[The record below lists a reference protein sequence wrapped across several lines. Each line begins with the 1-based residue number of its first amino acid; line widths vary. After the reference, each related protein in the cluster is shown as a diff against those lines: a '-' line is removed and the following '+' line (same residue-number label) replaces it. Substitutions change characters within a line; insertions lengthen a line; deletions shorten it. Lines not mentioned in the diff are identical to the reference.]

1 LTSKSL
7 SASHGFICRCE
18 QGNAYPE
25 LSVDSAP
32 FNIFSA
38 VTSEIARSGSSADG
52 SAATRY
58 IFSKAALAISRSSP
72 GRGGSSVV

>member
-1 LTSKSL
+1 
-7 SASHGFICRCE
+7 
-18 QGNAYPE
+18 